1 MKISNLR
8 VVEIVGPAGAGKSTL
23 YQALRGRDNLHL
35 DNFPDVRRLAN
46 LPFFL
51 WNGARVIGS
60 LRRLGGLSRRELAW
74 MAILRGWPVLLQKS
88 DSRVTVLDQG
98 PVYLLTELRE
108 FGPASLRTSA
118 ADSLWRDLSA
128 RWSHTLDLIVW
139 LDADDA
145 DLLERIRSRE
155 KAHIVKGASDEET
168 LSFLNRYRAAYE
180 RVMADLHAPILR
192 FNSSRMTTTQIVEN
206 LMRELG
212 DAR

>member
-1 MKISNLR
+1 MKIDRLR

-23 YQALRGRDNLHL
+23 YQALRGRDSLRL
-35 DNFPDVRRLAN
+35 SNFPDVRRLAN

-60 LRRLGGLSRRELAW
+60 LRRQGGLSRRELAW
-74 MAILRGWPVLLQKS
+74 MAILRGWPALLQKS

-108 FGPASLRTSA
+108 FGPISLRTSA
-118 ADSLWRDLSA
+118 ADAWWRDLSA
-128 RWSHTLDLIVW
+128 RWSQTLDLIVW

-145 DLLERIRSRE
+145 DLLARIRTRE
-155 KAHIVKGASDEET
+155 KAHIVKDASDEET

-180 RVMADLHAPILR
+180 RVMADLHVPVLR
-192 FNSSRMTTTQIVEN
+192 FNYSRMATEQIAEH
-206 LMRELG
+206 LLRELG

>member
-1 MKISNLR
+1 MKKNNLR

-23 YQALRGRDNLHL
+23 YQALRGRNNLRL

-51 WNGARVIGS
+51 WNGAWVIGS
-60 LRRLGGLSRRELAW
+60 LRGLGGLSRRELAW
-74 MAILRGWPVLLQKS
+74 MSILRGWPALLQKT

-118 ADSLWRDLSA
+118 TDALWRDLSA
-128 RWSHTLDLIVW
+128 RWSQTLNLIVW

-145 DLLERIRSRE
+145 DLLERIRTRK
-155 KAHIVKGASDEET
+155 KAHIVKDASAEET
-168 LSFLNRYRAAYE
+168 LSFLNRYRAAYG
-180 RVMADLHAPILR
+180 RVMADLRVPVLR
-192 FNSSRMTTTQIVEN
+192 FDSSCMTTTQIAEN
-206 LMRELG
+206 LLRELG
-212 DAR
+212 DTR

>member
-1 MKISNLR
+1 MKIDRLR

-23 YQALRGRDNLHL
+23 YQALCGRNGLRL

-60 LRRLGGLSRRELAW
+60 LRGRGGLSRQELAW
-74 MAILRGWPVLLQKS
+74 MAILRGWPALLQKS

-108 FGPASLRTSA
+108 FGPVSLQTSA
-118 ADSLWRDLSA
+118 AEALWRDLSA
-128 RWSHTLDLIVW
+128 CWSQTLSLIVW

-145 DLLERIRSRE
+145 DLLERIRARE
-155 KAHIVKGASDEET
+155 KAHIVKDASDEET

-180 RVMADLHAPILR
+180 HVMADLRVPVLR
-192 FNSSRMTTTQIVEN
+192 FNSSCMTTEQIAEH
-206 LMRELG
+206 LLRELG

>member
-1 MKISNLR
+1 MKISHLR

-23 YQALRGRDNLHL
+23 YQVLRGRDNLRL

-51 WNGARVIGS
+51 WNGAQVIGS
-60 LRRLGGLSRRELAW
+60 LRGLGGLSRRELAW
-74 MAILRGWPVLLQKS
+74 MAILQGWPALLQKT

-98 PVYLLTELRE
+98 PVYLMADLRE

-118 ADSLWRDLSA
+118 ADAWWHDLST
-128 RWSHTLDLIVW
+128 RWSQTLDLIVW

-145 DLLERIRSRE
+145 DLLERIHTRE
-155 KAHIVKGASDEET
+155 KAHIVKDAPAEET

-180 RVMADLHAPILR
+180 RVMADLHVPVLR
-192 FNSSRMTTTQIVEN
+192 FDSSRMTSMQIAEN
-206 LMRELG
+206 LLRELG
-212 DAR
+212 DAH

>member
-1 MKISNLR
+1 MKTDRLR

-23 YQALRGRDNLHL
+23 YQALRGRNGLRL
-35 DNFPDVRRLAN
+35 DNFPDVRRLVN

-60 LRRLGGLSRRELAW
+60 LRELGGLSRRELAW

-118 ADSLWRDLSA
+118 AEALWRDLSA
-128 RWSHTLDLIVW
+128 CWSQTLSLIVW

-145 DLLERIRSRE
+145 DLLERVRARE
-155 KAHIVKGASDEET
+155 KAHIVKDASDEET

-180 RVMADLHAPILR
+180 RVMADLRVPVLR
-192 FNSSRMTTTQIVEN
+192 FNSSRMTTEQIAEH
-206 LMRELG
+206 LLRELG